1 MSGAGTADFFYRE
14 AQRLGYVARSA
25 FKLLQMQKQYKL
37 ISSGASVLDLG
48 CAPGAWLQ
56 VACQSLGPL
65 KNGGVVVG
73 IDLKKVK
80 VPSHCDTRVQT
91 ICADVLNLVK
101 DQVMEL
107 SPQRSGF
114 SVVLSDMCPTVSG
127 ITTRDAALSVEL
139 GMRAL
144 SLALGR
150 TVLCS
155 SDDNID
161 DEELLDRSDSN
172 ASDDGVLRRGGN
184 LVIKLLESED
194 TQGFSEICKPRFKKA
209 SWLRPK
215 ATRSS
220 SREIYLI
227 CQGLR

>member
-1 MSGAGTADFFYRE
+1 MSGAGAPDFFYRE

-25 FKLLQMQKQYKL
+25 FKLLQIQKQYKL
-37 ISSGASVLDLG
+37 IKPGSAVLDLG

-65 KNGGVVVG
+65 KNGGAVVG

-80 VPSHCDTRVQT
+80 VPSLHCDSRVQT
-91 ICADVLNLVK
+91 VSADVMKLPK
-101 DQVMEL
+101 QQVMEL
-107 SPQRSGF
+107 SPQKKGF
-114 SVVLSDMCPTVSG
+114 SVILSDMCPLVSG
-127 ITTRDAALSVEL
+127 ITTKDAALSFEL

-144 SLALGR
+144 DLAVGR
-150 TVLCS
+150 AANL
-155 SDDNID
+155 SDDNFQSEGESYTSGPD
-161 DEELLDRSDSN
+161 DN
-172 ASDDGVLRRGGN
+172 GVLLSRGH

-194 TQGFSEICKPRFKKA
+194 IKELCQTCKSLFKKA

-227 CQGLR
+227 CQDLQS